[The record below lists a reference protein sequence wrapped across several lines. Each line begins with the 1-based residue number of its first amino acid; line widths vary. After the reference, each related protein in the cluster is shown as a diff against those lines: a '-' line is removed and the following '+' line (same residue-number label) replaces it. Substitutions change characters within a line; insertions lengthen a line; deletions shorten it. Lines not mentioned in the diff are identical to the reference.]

1 MCVSDG
7 FFASKEISTINSNTT
22 PFAHVIFIFVV
33 ITVDLVIVGRGY
45 VVCPVSSSTI
55 CALTV
60 MVF

>member
-1 MCVSDG
+1 MCVSAG
-7 FFASKEISTINSNTT
+7 IFASKEISTINSNTT
-22 PFAHVIFIFVV
+22 PFVIFIFVV

-45 VVCPVSSSTI
+45 VVCPVSSSSTI